1 MPEATYSI
9 GLPQHPS
16 MTWDDVSRSMPRHSP
31 TLGDRALLVEWE
43 AKLEAAEAIQHT
55 GLPHSDLSDALG
67 AYRHYL
73 YGNGADRNFSYERY
87 ASNDPSGKI
96 TLDNAVT
103 DIEQGIERLYGSTF
117 AGKPATFKVTGTAI
131 PCGRLHAVKFP
142 YPRTENWQKAIGY
155 HVIWLS
161 ADVSVV
167 MQAGRPCFSMVMTL
181 HGEDKYNFNPGNID
195 IATGTPDDPNAELEA
210 AGLARSFMHYS
221 TLQRTVRWT
230 NAGPPEMLPTNQ
242 NRVRQPQDNFRVRNR
257 V

>member
-43 AKLEAAEAIQHT
+43 AKLEAAEAIH
-55 GLPHSDLSDALG
+55 
-67 AYRHYL
+67 
-73 YGNGADRNFSYERY
+73 
-87 ASNDPSGKI
+87 PSGKI